1 MDKYIPEKSVPIP
14 IKQTSTVVN
23 SNELSLNQS
32 FNDPS
37 KMSPPDIF
45 MEKLIKRMDVYY
57 SPKEYFNKN
66 KNLLLNLQACIF
78 I

>member
-1 MDKYIPEKSVPIP
+1 MDKYTPEKSVPIP
-14 IKQTSTVVN
+14 IKQTSTVSN

-37 KMSPPDIF
+37 KMSPPDNF

-57 SPKEYFNKN
+57 SPKNTQQKQKFT
-66 KNLLLNLQACIF
+66 F
-78 I
+78 

>member
-1 MDKYIPEKSVPIP
+1 MDKYIPEKSLPIP
-14 IKQTSTVVN
+14 IKPTTNVVN

-37 KMSPPDIF
+37 KMSPPDNF

-57 SPKEYFNKN
+57 SPKNTQQKQKFT
-66 KNLLLNLQACIF
+66 F
-78 I
+78 

>member
-1 MDKYIPEKSVPIP
+1 MDKYIPEKSLPIP
-14 IKQTSTVVN
+14 IKPTTAVVN

-37 KMSPPDIF
+37 KMSPPDNF

-57 SPKEYFNKN
+57 SPKNTQQKQNFN
-66 KNLLLNLQACIF
+66 F
-78 I
+78 

>member
-1 MDKYIPEKSVPIP
+1 MDKYIPEKSLPIP
-14 IKQTSTVVN
+14 IKPTTAVVN

-37 KMSPPDIF
+37 KMSPPDNF

-57 SPKEYFNKN
+57 SPKNTQQKQKFT
-66 KNLLLNLQACIF
+66 F
-78 I
+78 